1 MDKRNKRASQKAKVE
16 ELSSSGLSLAAIG
29 KRAGVPKTT
38 AARWIRRLEPGKDTD
53 TPVAVSAPVPDDGS
67 DPDALDSVDAVDLTS
82 PTFLEAEKR
91 RLYIKL
97 ATGGYDRGAAI
108 LFASVSKELRELK
121 TCENHYE
128 EEDLRRLCTSLNGL
142 WLRHLEIASRDMAQV
157 GHTDAIRILDK
168 AIEKVRVEAES
179 LT

>member
-1 MDKRNKRASQKAKVE
+1 MTKRDTQRRKVL
-16 ELSSSGLSLAAIG
+16 ELSRDGNLSLAAIS
-29 KRAGVPKTT
+29 KRTGIPKTT
-38 AARWIRRLEPGKDTD
+38 CARWIRRYGQESD
-53 TPVAVSAPVPDDGS
+53 TPASQ
-67 DPDALDSVDAVDLTS
+67 
-82 PTFLEAEKR
+82 
-91 RLYIKL
+91 
-97 ATGGYDRGAAI
+97 GYDRSAAI
-108 LFASVSKELRELK
+108 QLAMINKDLRELR

-128 EEDLRRLCTSLNGL
+128 EEDLRRLCTSLNAA